1 MHRGFIAPPPERPLS
16 FVSLGFRYKRKPC
29 LVTNVSPRRVAA
41 ERAVVALS
49 ALVVIL
55 VAALGLVLV
64 SAPQSTIK
72 TVTVTS
78 TVTPAV
84 QSTESV
90 GASFAQHLVLFSS
103 RNVSAIISQYEPNAT
118 VVWEHLFC
126 WSGLYQN
133 AGSSNGDVAKL
144 LPDFFHGQFSAPLN
158 SIYAGNSTKMTVV
171 PLANGTVVVNSTF
184 GLVGLAYTGNFT
196 ATVSAQDSF
205 VYSSSNNAWMISQ
218 ETWNFLT
225 YSIPDNA
232 LVCSIG

>member
-1 MHRGFIAPPPERPLS
+1 
-16 FVSLGFRYKRKPC
+16 
-29 LVTNVSPRRVAA
+29 
-41 ERAVVALS
+41 VVALS

-64 SAPQSTIK
+64 SAPQPTVK

-78 TVTPAV
+78 TVTPAG
-84 QSTESV
+84 QAIESV
-90 GASFAQHLVLFSS
+90 GESFAQHLVLFSS
-103 RNVSAIISQYEPNAT
+103 KNVSAIISQYEPNAT

-144 LPDFFHGQFSAPLN
+144 LPDFFHGRFSAPLN
-158 SIYAGNSTKMTVV
+158 SVYVGNATKMTIM
-171 PLANGTVVVNSTF
+171 PLANGTVIVNSTF
-184 GLVGLAYTGNFT
+184 GLVGLAATGNFT

-205 VYSSSNNAWMISQ
+205 VYSSLSNAWMISQ

-225 YSIPDNA
+225 YYTPQNV
-232 LVCSIG
+232 LVCAIG